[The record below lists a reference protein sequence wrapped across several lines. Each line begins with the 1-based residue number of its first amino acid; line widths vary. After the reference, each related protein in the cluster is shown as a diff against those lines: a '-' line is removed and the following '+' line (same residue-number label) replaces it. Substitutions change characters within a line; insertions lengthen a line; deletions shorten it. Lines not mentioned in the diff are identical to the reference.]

1 MKIFN
6 NILVAAIILVL
17 SGCSSSFD
25 GSKFSENSKSRPDT
39 GKPDSTWIFPPVQTE
54 ELPSIQPE
62 VPGFWVEGPELNM
75 AEYTRVVEEKKT
87 PDSSQTE
94 NYEIKIVAGYR
105 IQLFAGRLQSDA
117 LTIQTNI
124 ANQVSVPVFLIYEAP
139 QYKVRLGNFPE
150 RDEAMALCR
159 QLRRKGFP
167 GAWVVRSQIEVRM

>member
-1 MKIFN
+1 MKILI
-6 NILVAAIILVL
+6 NILIATFILVL
-17 SGCSSSFD
+17 SGCTSSFD
-25 GSKFSENSKSRPDT
+25 GSKFSENPKSRPDT

-54 ELPSIQPE
+54 ELQSIKPD
-62 VPGFWVEGPELNM
+62 VPGFWVEGPKLDTE
-75 AEYTRVVEEKKT
+75 EYTLVVKETIT